1 MRYLLFA
8 LLAFKATAADLV
20 WDDPN
25 PQGTVAK
32 YKVWT
37 ANSSD
42 IWSVVATVTTNRWT
56 IVLPAGAHKLAVS
69 AIGGSE
75 TIESDLSQAKIVIV
89 LIQPS
94 TPRIEQ

>member
-8 LLAFKATAADLV
+8 LLALRTTAADLV

-25 PQGTVAK
+25 PQGTVSK
-32 YKVWT
+32 YKVWA

-42 IWSVVATVTTNRWT
+42 IWSVIATVNTNRWT

-69 AIGGSE
+69 AVGGNE
-75 TIESDLSQAKIVIV
+75 TIESDLSQTKIVIV
-89 LIQPS
+89 LIQPT